1 MNSYIHLYTKYLHS
15 CSSDEERDELQK
27 ACDTM
32 KSNASQNHSNL
43 KGLSKLKA
51 EFNLIKKDI
60 ENRFVLKILNI
71 NFRLKIMKLSI
82 NLKAIYCIFIF

>member
-1 MNSYIHLYTKYLHS
+1 MHLNNYIHLYTKYLHS

-60 ENRFVLKILNI
+60 ENRFVLKMLNI
-71 NFRLKIMKLSI
+71 HFR
-82 NLKAIYCIFIF
+82 C

>member
-1 MNSYIHLYTKYLHS
+1 MNTYIHLYTKYLHS
-15 CSSDEERDELQK
+15 CSSDEEIDELQK

-60 ENRFVLKILNI
+60 ENRFVLKVLNI
-71 NFRLKIMKLSI
+71 HFR
-82 NLKAIYCIFIF
+82 C

>member
-1 MNSYIHLYTKYLHS
+1 MNTYNLYTKYLHS

-51 EFNLIKKDI
+51 EFNLIKRDI
-60 ENRFVLKILNI
+60 ENRSVIKILNI
-71 NFRLKIMKLSI
+71 NFR
-82 NLKAIYCIFIF
+82 CE

>member
-1 MNSYIHLYTKYLHS
+1 MNTYIHLYTKSLHS
-15 CSSDEERDELQK
+15 CNSDEEIDELQK

-60 ENRFVLKILNI
+60 ENRFVLKISNI
-71 NFRLKIMKLSI
+71 NSR
-82 NLKAIYCIFIF
+82 C